1 MQIPWGDIAYL
12 LDGNA
17 RQRRA
22 YRVLRD
28 LGILNV
34 LRDYT
39 PVLVGTIPIAI
50 DVEESD
56 LDVICEAHDLS
67 AFAEQVTRAFGGR
80 EGFRIK
86 RKLINDLPTVVADFD
101 GEFPIEIFGQPR
113 PVTEQHA
120 YRHMVVEGRLL
131 AIGGERARREIQRLK
146 RDGLKTEPAFARYF
160 NLQGDP
166 FEVLL
171 QLSRLSAGE
180 LKSKV
185 EQSCPPAKPSL

>member
-28 LGILNV
+28 LGILDV

-56 LDVICEAHDLS
+56 LDIICEVHDLS
-67 AFAEQVTRAFGGR
+67 AFADRVTRIFGGQ

-86 RKLINDLPTVVADFD
+86 RKLINDLPTVVADFS

-113 PVTEQHA
+113 AVTEQHA
-120 YRHMVVEGRLL
+120 YRHMVVESRLL
-131 AIGGERARREIQRLK
+131 AIGGEGARREIHRLK
-146 RDGLKTEPAFARYF
+146 RDGLKTEPAFACYF

-171 QLSRLSAGE
+171 RLSRLSEGE
-180 LKSKV
+180 LRSEV
-185 EQSCPPAKPSL
+185 EQSCPSAKPSL